1 MRTPFSI
8 GPAVLLLV
16 AVAYGDNN
24 GDEKTGAQTFTVQI
38 GGQAERFR
46 AFNAYLGSP

>member
-1 MRTPFSI
+1 
-8 GPAVLLLV
+8 V

-24 GDEKTGAQTFTVQI
+24 GDETGAQTCTVQI

-46 AFNAYLGSP
+46 VFNAYLGSP